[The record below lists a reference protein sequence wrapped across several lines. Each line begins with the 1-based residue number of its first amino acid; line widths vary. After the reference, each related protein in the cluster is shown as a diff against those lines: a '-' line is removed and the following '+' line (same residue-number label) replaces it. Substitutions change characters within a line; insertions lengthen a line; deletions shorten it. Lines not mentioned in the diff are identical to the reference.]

1 MIHTHGPEWVHWLE
15 GLGLGRWVRESVLLY
30 PALEVL
36 HLFGA
41 VLLVGPL
48 IVLDLRL
55 FGLFRALP
63 VAGLVGLAP
72 VLPVTGLL
80 TAVAAGTLLF
90 LADPGAYVEN
100 PAFRIKL
107 VLIAIG
113 LGNAV
118 AFHAFVY
125 RRLVRAP
132 PDRPVPAA
140 AKVTAAMS
148 LALWAGVVTC
158 GQWIP
163 YV

>member
-1 MIHTHGPEWVHWLE
+1 MIHGPEWVHWLE

-30 PALEVL
+30 PSLEVL

-41 VLLVGPL
+41 MLLVGPL

-63 VAGLVGLAP
+63 VAGVLSLAP
-72 VLPVTGLL
+72 VLPVTGLTTSVL
-80 TAVAAGTLLF
+80 SGGLLF
-90 LADPGAYVEN
+90 LADPGAYLDN

-107 VLIAIG
+107 VLILFG

-118 AFHAFVY
+118 AFHGIVY
-125 RRLVRAP
+125 RRLIHAP
-132 PDRPVPAA
+132 LDRPAPAA
-140 AKVTAAMS
+140 AKVTATVS
-148 LALWAGVVTC
+148 LAVWVGVITC